1 MKKTLIMLISDNNLE
16 FINRGILEIGNIEE
30 ADLLIIDEA
39 SEYDILE
46 EIAEHKSVK
55 CILHTLP
62 LGYGACIVESINYAN
77 SFEYEYLITADCR
90 AEKFREN
97 ISTIQNNLN
106 YGYDIVTCSRILENY
121 KHELIEDDIIEMLDA
136 IALSLRESTGL
147 DLTDPLSPDKGL
159 GLKNMEQIFLTEEG
173 QGALL
178 QLFVQAVYFG
188 YAVIE
193 IPAEEDM
200 KIGRNDFDSDEP
212 LDEFLSIIET
222 EKYLY
227 SKGSIN

>member
-16 FINRGILEIGNIEE
+16 FINRGILETGNIEE

-62 LGYGACIVESINYAN
+62 LGYGACIVESIHYAN
-77 SFEYEYLITADCR
+77 SFDYEYLITADCR
-90 AEKFREN
+90 AEKFRDN

-136 IALSLRESTGL
+136 VALCLRESTGL
-147 DLTDPLSPDKGL
+147 DLTDPLSPDMGL
-159 GLKNMEQIFLTEEG
+159 GLKNMEQIFLTEDG

-188 YAVIE
+188 YTVIE
-193 IPAEEDM
+193 VPAEEDR
-200 KIGRNDFDSDEP
+200 KITRNDFESDEP
-212 LDEFLSIIET
+212 LDEFLSVIET

-227 SKGSIN
+227 NKGSIN

>member
-16 FINRGILEIGNIEE
+16 FINRGILETGNIED

-46 EIAEHKSVK
+46 EIAEHKTVK
-55 CILHTLP
+55 CILHTQP
-62 LGYGACIVESINYAN
+62 LGYGACIVESIQYAN
-77 SFEYEYLITADCR
+77 SFNYKYLITADCR
-90 AEKFREN
+90 AEKFRDN

-136 IALSLRESTGL
+136 VALCLRESTGL
-147 DLTDPLSPDKGL
+147 DLTDPLSPDMGL
-159 GLKNMEQIFLTEEG
+159 GLKNMEQIFLTEDG

-188 YAVIE
+188 YTVIE
-193 IPAEEDM
+193 VPAEEDRR
-200 KIGRNDFDSDEP
+200 ITRNDFESDEP
-212 LDEFLSIIET
+212 LDEFLSVIET

-227 SKGSIN
+227 NKGSIN